1 MAVTSQGNP
10 LRKCYGN
17 PTLKYEQQKIS
28 RDWNGINRCLE
39 NFSLGKKYNR
49 DNHSTIYSVTTD
61 N

>member
-28 RDWNGINRCLE
+28 RDWNGINRYLE
-39 NFSLGKKYNR
+39 NFSLEKNITE
-49 DNHSTIYSVTTD
+49 TIIVQFIV
-61 N
+61 

>member
-28 RDWNGINRCLE
+28 RDWNGINRCLG
-39 NFSLGKKYNR
+39 NFSLEKNIS
-49 DNHSTIYSVTTD
+49 HSTIYSVTAD